1 MTASMADFIHS
12 PDGALY
18 GRYCEAYGEH
28 PGNIFS
34 DDVMRFQVGM
44 AYLMRRW
51 ETDRDTAVPDERGGI
66 VTDLDAQIK
75 AMR

>member
-1 MTASMADFIHS
+1 VTAALAGFIAS

-28 PGNIFS
+28 PGDIFS

-44 AYLMRRW
+44 AYLMKRHHDQP
-51 ETDRDTAVPDERGGI
+51 EALDDTPGI
-66 VTDLDAQIK
+66 VTDLDAQIR